1 MLENNMKIAL
11 VIFRIGPSHG
21 SLLQTY
27 ALFHVLKSLG
37 HSVSI
42 INRKDR
48 LSFRTFVKR
57 TLYRTYKTLR
67 GERFDHIISTEVIP
81 SRIMKNMNLFV
92 DRNLSPN
99 LIEFSDVNL
108 KRCDFD
114 AFVIGSDQV
123 WRPKFVQDIAYYY
136 LDFTKSLK
144 NIKRISYAASFG
156 VDNWEYSD
164 EDTVVCKE
172 LAQLFDAISVREDS
186 GVDLCKKYL
195 GVNAVHVLDP
205 TMLLDVEDYINLIGN
220 YSISQSSK
228 TLVFSILDKSEKK
241 KNIIDVVS
249 NRLDLMPISIKADE
263 SDLKYVETSVE
274 FWLDE
279 IRKSSFVITDSF
291 HATVFA
297 IIFNKPFI
305 VIGNKFRGTGRL
317 SSLLTMFGLVNR
329 MIFEEENIN
338 WESILNENI
347 DWGKV
352 NTHRSLLKSKSLIF
366 LKNSLS

>member
-1 MLENNMKIAL
+1 MKIAL

-27 ALFHVLKSLG
+27 ALSHILKNMG
-37 HSVSI
+37 HNVTI

-48 LSFRTFVKR
+48 LSFKTFIKR

-67 GERFDHIISTEVIP
+67 GERFDYIISTEVKP

-92 DRNLSPN
+92 DRHLSSNLV
-99 LIEFSDVNL
+99 EFTDIDF

-136 LDFTKSLK
+136 LNFAKSFK

-156 VDNWEYSD
+156 VDNWEYS
-164 EDTVVCKE
+164 EEETALCKE

-186 GVDLCKKYL
+186 GVNLCKKYL
-195 GVNAVHVLDP
+195 GVNAIHVLDP
-205 TMLLDVEDYINLIGN
+205 TMLLDSENYINLIDKTF
-220 YSISQSSK
+220 ISTQSK
-228 TLVFSILDKSEKK
+228 TLAFSILDNNETKHK
-241 KNIIDVVS
+241 IIGVVS
-249 NRLDLMPISIKADE
+249 ERLGLTPISIKADE
-263 SDLKYVETSVE
+263 SDLNFVETSVE

-317 SSLLTMFGLVNR
+317 SSLMNMFGLASR
-329 MIFEEENIN
+329 MIFEGENIN
-338 WESILNENI
+338 WEDLLNENI
-347 DWGKV
+347 DWAKV
-352 NTHRSLLKSKSLIF
+352 NKHRSLLKSESLNF
-366 LKNSLS
+366 LKNNLL